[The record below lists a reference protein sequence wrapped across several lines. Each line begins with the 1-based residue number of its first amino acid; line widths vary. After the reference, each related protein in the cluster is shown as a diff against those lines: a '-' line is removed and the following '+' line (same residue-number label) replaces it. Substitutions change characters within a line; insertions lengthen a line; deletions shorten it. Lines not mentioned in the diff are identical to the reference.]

1 LIITLP
7 ISAIDLE
14 VVRYRDWVFEV
25 DRAANEVLYKEVE
38 TPGTQSCA
46 CEDCQYF
53 ESIADELYP
62 DDVKQLFKKL
72 GIDIKKNFDVSS
84 FGGGAMGSAFNGQ
97 FHFKGSLIEGPDC
110 YQLTEFGGYQ
120 VNLLPVSDIF
130 KIGFTKTKSAS
141 FFTNEADIIKIEFM
155 ARVP

>member
-1 LIITLP
+1 MEI
-7 ISAIDLE
+7 
-14 VVRYRDWVFEV
+14 VKYRDWVFEADSV
-25 DRAANEVLYKEVE
+25 VNETLYQTVE

-53 ESIADELYP
+53 ESIAAELYP
-62 DDVKQLFKKL
+62 DDVKQLFKQL

-84 FGGGAMGSAFNGQ
+84 FGGGQMGNAFNGQ
-97 FHFKGSLIEGPDC
+97 FHFKGGLIEGPDC

-120 VNLLPVSDIF
+120 VNLLPVSDNF
-130 KIGFTKTKSAS
+130 KIGFTKMASQS
-141 FFTNEADIIKIEFM
+141 FFTGEADIIKIEFM

>member
-1 LIITLP
+1 MEI
-7 ISAIDLE
+7 
-14 VVRYRDWVFEV
+14 VKYRDWVLEV
-25 DRAANEVLYKEVE
+25 DRPENEALYKEVE

-62 DDVKQLFKKL
+62 DDVKQLFEQL

-84 FGGGAMGSAFNGQ
+84 FGGGQMGNAFNGQ
-97 FHFKGSLIEGPDC
+97 FHFKGGLIEGPDC

-120 VNLLPVSDIF
+120 LNLLPVSDNF
-130 KIGFTKTKSAS
+130 KIGFTKTTSPS
-141 FFTNEADIIKIEFM
+141 FFNSEADIIKIEFM
-155 ARVP
+155 AWVP